1 MQHTLKSALKSTVL
15 AASLIMVSGLS
26 MAEIRLGV
34 DTAPYPP
41 FSQVNA
47 SGELVGW
54 EIEIGNALCE
64 VMKEECVWTPIAW
77 DGIIP
82 ALVAKKIDA
91 IVGSMSITE
100 ERMKTISFSDKY
112 YNTPAA
118 LVAAKSSGDMDGS
131 PESVKGKIIGV
142 QVSTTHQNYTEAT
155 YAEMADSIKTYQ
167 AFDEHNQDLVS
178 GRIDAVVGDSLAMA
192 PFLESAEGQAFEI
205 KATLSDTAIF
215 GAGAGAGIR
224 KEDNELRE
232 KFNAAIKEIRDN
244 GTYAEISKKYF
255 NFDIYGE

>member
-1 MQHTLKSALKSTVL
+1 MQHKFKSAAL

-26 MAEIRLGV
+26 LAEIRLGT

-41 FSQVNA
+41 FSQINA
-47 SGELVGW
+47 AGELVGW

-64 VMKEECVWTPIAW
+64 IMKEECVWTPIAW

-118 LVAAKSSGDMDGS
+118 FVAPKTSDIDGS
-131 PESVKGKIIGV
+131 PESVKGKILGV

-155 YAEMADSIKTYQ
+155 YADMADSIKTYQ
-167 AFDEHNQDLVS
+167 AFDEHNQDLIA

-205 KATLSDTAIF
+205 KTTLSNEEIF

-232 KFNAAIKEIRDN
+232 KFNAAIKKIRDN

>member
-1 MQHTLKSALKSTVL
+1 MQHKFKSAIL
-15 AASLIMVSGLS
+15 AASLIMASGLS
-26 MAEIRLGV
+26 MAELRLGL

-41 FSQVNA
+41 FSQTNTD
-47 SGELVGW
+47 GELEGW

-64 VMKEECVWTPIAW
+64 AMKEECVWVPIAW

-82 ALVAKKIDA
+82 ALVGKKIDA
-91 IVGSMSITE
+91 IVASMSITE

-118 LVAAKSSGDMDGS
+118 FVAPKTSDIDGS
-131 PESVKGKIIGV
+131 AESVKGKIIGV
-142 QVSTTHQNYTEAT
+142 QVSTTHQNYTEAN
-155 YAEMADSIKTYQ
+155 YPMADSIKTYQ
-167 AFDEHNQDLVS
+167 AFDEHNQDLLS

-192 PFLESAEGQAFEI
+192 PFLESDEGQAFEI
-205 KATLSDTAIF
+205 KTMLSDTAIF
-215 GAGAGAGIR
+215 GAGAGAGLR

>member
-1 MQHTLKSALKSTVL
+1 MQHKFKSAIM
-15 AASLIMVSGLS
+15 AASLFMVSGLS

-47 SGELVGW
+47 AGELVGW

-64 VMKEECVWTPIAW
+64 AMKEECVWTPIAW

-100 ERMKTISFSDKY
+100 ERMKTISFTNKY

-118 LVAAKSSGDMDGS
+118 FVAAKTSDFDGS
-131 PESVKGKIIGV
+131 PESVKGKILGV
-142 QVSTTHQNYTEAT
+142 QVSTTHQNYAEAT
-155 YAEMADSIKTYQ
+155 YADMADSIKTYQ
-167 AFDEHNQDLVS
+167 AFDEHNQDLIS

-232 KFNAAIKEIRDN
+232 KFNAAIKDIRDN
-244 GTYAEISKKYF
+244 GTYDEISKKYF
-255 NFDIYGE
+255 TFDIYGD